1 VTLALAV
8 GGVLVAFIGVPYLVV
23 KHLGA
28 GVLRRG
34 SAREPTIAL
43 TFDDGPNPETTPR
56 VLDILA
62 RHDVRATFFM
72 VGEAADA
79 HPDLVRRVVAAGHEV
94 GSHGYRHRHALFQRP
109 PLTGFFDTRRA
120 IQRLGRLLGRP
131 TTFFRPPFGAYSWTV
146 LLATRQ
152 AGAWP
157 VHWTVESHD
166 WHPRFAPAN
175 VVRKVLAEAR
185 PGGIIVM
192 HDSGRG
198 AAKTVLALDAV
209 LDGLAA
215 LKLRPVLLSRMA
227 LRTGMPWSRAQA
239 RTPLAR
245 TPSDGRTS

>member
-1 VTLALAV
+1 VTLALAIV
-8 GGVLVAFIGVPYLVV
+8 GVLVAVIGVPYVVV

-34 SAREPTIAL
+34 SARERTIGL

-79 HPDLVRRVVAAGHEV
+79 HPELVRRVVAAGHEV
-94 GSHGYRHRHALFQRP
+94 GSHSYRHRHALFQRP
-109 PLTGFFDTRRA
+109 PLTGFFDTRKG
-120 IQRLGRLLGRP
+120 IETLQRLVGRP
-131 TTFFRPPFGAYSWTV
+131 MTFFRPPFGAYSWTV
-146 LLATRQ
+146 LLATRR

-166 WHPRFAPAN
+166 WHPRFAPAT
-175 VVRKVLAEAR
+175 VVRKVLAEAH

-198 AAKTVLALDAV
+198 AVKTVLALDAV
-209 LDGLAA
+209 LEGLAA
-215 LKLRPVLLSRMA
+215 LKLRPVPLSRMA
-227 LRTGMPWSRAQA
+227 LRTGMPWSRGRA
-239 RTPLAR
+239 RTPVAR
-245 TPSDGRTS
+245 RPVERRAS